1 MLYLAIGC
9 RSLLAAVFAV
19 AVAGKLRNRQA
30 FVEFVRSIQRMAVVA
45 PSLTRLA
52 AIISVGA
59 EIVVALLL
67 VIPAPGPGTAG
78 FLLAAG
84 LLVGFTVVIV
94 GSMRHGNTAP
104 CRCFGRSEIPLG
116 RRHVLRNALLVAVAA
131 AGLLASLPGGA
142 VDAGPAVVA
151 AVTGGALGALVT
163 ALDDIVYLLAPA
175 PRDSGQRRNGAR

>member
-19 AVAGKLRNRQA
+19 AVAGKLRNREA
-30 FVEFVRSIQRMAVVA
+30 FAEFVRSIQRMAIVA
-45 PSLTRLA
+45 PSLTRPA

-67 VIPAPGPGTAG
+67 VTPAPGPGAAG
-78 FLLAAG
+78 FALAAG
-84 LLVGFTVVIV
+84 LLVVFTVVIV
-94 GSMRHGNTAP
+94 GSLRRGTTVP

-131 AGLLASLPGGA
+131 AGLLASLPGAA

-151 AVTGGALGALVT
+151 TVTGGVLGALVT
-163 ALDDIVYLLAPA
+163 VLDDIVYLVAPA
-175 PRDSGQRRNGAR
+175 PPDSGPRRDGAR